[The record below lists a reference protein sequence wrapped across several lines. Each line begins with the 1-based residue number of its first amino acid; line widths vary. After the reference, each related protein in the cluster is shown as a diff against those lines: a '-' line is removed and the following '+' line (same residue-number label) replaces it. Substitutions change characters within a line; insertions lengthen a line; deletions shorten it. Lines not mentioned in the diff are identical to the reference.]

1 MPPDLDW
8 RPVLRRRLLVGA
20 GVLALWVVGIEA
32 RLLVLQ
38 VGQHEELVA
47 RADRQHMQT
56 QTSPAKRGEIYDR
69 HGRLLAYSVDADTVY
84 AVPTEIDDPA
94 AAAAALCDA
103 LEDCSSKDHDQLLDR
118 LSRPRAFVYV
128 KRRVAPIEAKRVAA
142 LGLDGIGF
150 MRESKRYYPNRELAA
165 HLLGYVGVDNVGL
178 HGIEATYDKTVRGRE
193 GTLLVQTDARRH
205 AFSRLERPPTTGA
218 SIELTLDEHLQ
229 YVAERELKAGVAAA
243 RADGGTVV
251 VMNPHTGEILAMASW
266 PTFNPNQYN
275 LATEVARRNRA
286 VQDLYEPGSTF
297 KLVTASAAIEEGVVF
312 PDDLIDVSA
321 GMIKFPGRKPI
332 TDMHRYGVLS
342 FTDVIVKSSNVGA
355 IKVGLRLGA
364 ERLGLYIRRFGFG
377 TPSSPDFPGES
388 PGIVWAPSRLNDSAL
403 ASVSMGYQIGVT
415 PLQMAAAASAV
426 ANGGTLFEPHLVRAV
441 IKGGVRSLVRPK
453 EVRRAILPET
463 AATLTTIMESVV
475 ERGTG
480 TRAKL
485 ASFEVAGKTGTA
497 DKLVNGRYSASQ
509 QNVSFVGFVPARDP
523 VLTVVVMIDSPRV
536 GGDTGGVIAAPVFQ
550 RIADAS
556 LRQLGIAPTVNRAPP
571 VLVARRGDS
580 SVTPAVSPVAQPTIV
595 SMAAAP
601 GDPAGL
607 PDLRGMSAREAIREL
622 ARLGLT
628 ARVQGRGVVIDQLP
642 TAGSPVEPGTTSTL
656 VLGRRPVSR
665 TPGATG
671 ETP

>member
-1 MPPDLDW
+1 MLQ
-8 RPVLRRRLLVGA
+8 RRLLVA
-20 GVLALWVVGIEA
+20 ASVLALWAVGIEA
-32 RLLVLQ
+32 RLIVLQ
-38 VGQHEELVA
+38 VVQYPDLVA
-47 RADRQHMQT
+47 RAERQHMQT
-56 QTSPAKRGEIYDR
+56 QKAPAKRGEIYDR
-69 HGRLLAYSVDADTVY
+69 HGRLLAYSVDADTIY

-103 LEDCSSKDHDQLLDR
+103 LDACSRNDHDQLLDR

-142 LGLDGIGF
+142 LSLDGIGF
-150 MRESKRYYPNRELAA
+150 MRESKRFYPNRELAA

-193 GTLLVQTDARRH
+193 GTLLIQTDARRH
-205 AFSRLERPPTTGA
+205 AFSRLDRPPTAGA

-229 YVAERELKAGVAAA
+229 YIAERELRAAVGES

-266 PTFNPNQYN
+266 PTFNPNQFN
-275 LATEVARRNRA
+275 LATETARRNRA

-297 KLVTASAAIEEGVVF
+297 KLVTASAAIEEGVAH

-332 TDMHRYGVLS
+332 RDMHRYDVLS

-355 IKVGLRLGA
+355 IQVGLRLGA

-388 PGIVWAPSRLNDSAL
+388 PGIVWAPSKLNDSAL
-403 ASVSMGYQIGVT
+403 ASVSMGYQIAVT

-426 ANGGTLFEPHLVRAV
+426 ANGGTLYEPHLVRAV
-441 IKGGVRSLVRPK
+441 IRGGVRSVVRPK
-453 EVRRAILPET
+453 AVRRAIQPET
-463 AATLTTIMESVV
+463 SATLTTIMESVV
-475 ERGTG
+475 QRGTG

-485 ASFEVAGKTGTA
+485 VSYDVAGKTGTA

-509 QNVSFVGFVPARDP
+509 QNVSFVGFAPSRDP

-536 GGDTGGVIAAPVFQ
+536 GGDTGGAIAAPVFK
-550 RIADAS
+550 RIAQAS
-556 LRQLGIAPTVNRAPP
+556 LRQLGVAPTIDRAPP
-571 VLVARRGDS
+571 VLVARRGDTTAA
-580 SVTPAVSPVAQPTIV
+580 VTQIVQPTIV
-595 SMAAAP
+595 SMTSGMGEA
-601 GDPAGL
+601 AGL
-607 PDLRGMSAREAIREL
+607 PDLRGMGAREALREL
-622 ARLGLT
+622 ARLGLV
-628 ARVQGRGVVIDQLP
+628 ARMQGAGVVVDQVP
-642 TAGSPVEPGTTSTL
+642 SAGTPFEPGSTCTL
-656 VLGRRPVSR
+656 VLGRRPASLP
-665 TPGATG
+665 PGAVG
-671 ETP
+671 DVP